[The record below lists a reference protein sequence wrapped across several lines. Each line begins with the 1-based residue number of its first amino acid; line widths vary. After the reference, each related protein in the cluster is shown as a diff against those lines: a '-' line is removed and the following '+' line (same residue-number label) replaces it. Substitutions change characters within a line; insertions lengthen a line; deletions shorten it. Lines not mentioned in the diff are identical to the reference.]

1 MDLNVRI
8 IHHKDFLET
17 SPSGEL
23 DLDKSKQTLLKIAS
37 LNKPPH
43 NYDVMIDLRGATPH
57 LYMADITEL
66 VQLMIDYRD
75 SFRNKIAILTS
86 RDALFE
92 LAKFMEL
99 YAQNRGFQVAA
110 FDNFEEAINWLS
122 TSTEVSL
129 DIS

>member
-8 IHHKDFLET
+8 IHHKDFLKT
-17 SPSGEL
+17 SASGDL
-23 DLDKSKQTLLKIAS
+23 DLEKSKQTLLKIAP

-43 NYDVMIDLRGATPH
+43 NYDVMIDLRGATPR
-57 LYMADITEL
+57 LSMADITEL

-99 YAQNRGFQVAA
+99 YAQNRWFQFAA
-110 FDNFEEAINWLS
+110 FDIFEEAINWLS
-122 TSTEVSL
+122 TSTEVPLES
-129 DIS
+129 D